1 MGADRYD
8 CRLQWINDKFGTHRS
23 VSGLL
28 SENAGRVLTLDNLA
42 SEFFSANVPDR
53 SEIVKKAQETVT
65 TLDKKSRAT
74 ADYYIKAMERITA
87 KGEEWLAK
95 EQARYVPFL

>member
-8 CRLQWINDKFGTHRS
+8 CRLQWINDKSGTHRS

-28 SENAGRVLTLDNLA
+28 SETAGRVLTLDNLA
-42 SEFFSANVPDR
+42 SEFFSANVPER